1 MKIQYRKIVKV
12 QDNSPK
18 ATFKRVVLRLM
29 RGVYKQEVKRLLT
42 AESTPLLPSVPPQVV
57 ITASQRSL
65 LERLLEE
72 QERLII
78 SVILLESQL
87 AGIRPLKHT

>member
-12 QDNSPK
+12 QDTSPK
-18 ATFKRVVLRLM
+18 ATLKRVVLRLM

-42 AESTPLLPSVPPQVV
+42 AEATPLLPFVPPQVV
-57 ITASQRSL
+57 ITPSQRSL
-65 LERLLEE
+65 LERLLAE

>member
-12 QDNSPK
+12 QDSSPK

-29 RGVYKQEVKRLLT
+29 RGVYKQEVKRLIT
-42 AESTPLLPSVPPQVV
+42 EEATPLLPSPPPQVH
-57 ITASQRSL
+57 ITPSQRSL
-65 LERLLEE
+65 LERLLAE